1 MKNSLRAGVVA
12 CTLLAGLSVPVAN
25 ADTIDRALAAVPSG
39 QISCEQASR
48 YWTNTADYNN
58 KVAQARAVATFD
70 RRGPQILDALARID
84 EAANRCGLKGGGAP
98 AQGGQGGQGG
108 QAQGGQAQGG
118 APSHGAPAAEA
129 PGVNPAPAPQGTAV
143 TSSGQPATQIYVP
156 VVDQWI
162 TVSDLYAMVRDFLG
176 RFGVHI

>member
-1 MKNSLRAGVVA
+1 M
-12 CTLLAGLSVPVAN
+12 GLSVPVAS

-98 AQGGQGGQGG
+98 AQGGQGGRSQGG
-108 QAQGGQAQGG
+108 GAP
-118 APSHGAPAAEA
+118 APSHGAPAVET

-143 TSSGQPATQIYVP
+143 TSSGQPATQVYVP

-162 TVSDLYAMVRDFLG
+162 TVPDLYAMVRDFLG